1 MGCGLPRNPFDAC
14 LSYGGT
20 RTRSL
25 GFLAI
30 AAMMAVAPRAAAGEQ
45 APARSPQADQI
56 LRLVEPHGQADVEKM
71 DQRIYLA
78 AEKLGRYLRTLVHPW
93 QEDATLLL
101 LTDSRS
107 GEHHIRPNTGAVQGF
122 CFLCRFGPYDETV
135 VGVSRK
141 RLLGETVIPMI
152 RYLVATH
159 VTGSR
164 PTSDNRRWGDA
175 WQSAHWAQQLGCG
188 AWYVWDEL
196 PEDVRSGV
204 RRVVAH
210 EADRIAKSTPP
221 HQIQLDTK
229 AEENAWNSRVLSVA
243 LLLLPDDSRRVGWE
257 TAFQKWAMS
266 SFLRPADERSQTVVD
281 GRTVAAQFTGAN
293 IHDDFTLENHDIVHP
308 DYMTCISLSLG
319 AELDYALS
327 GRRSPEC
334 LHYNVAGIYENLKWF
349 VLPDGG
355 FVYPNGQD
363 WQLFRNADW
372 TVKSVMMSVLLRD
385 PDAWSLACRC
395 VETLEKM
402 QARSNTGTVYA
413 PGETFFASTQT
424 DLLSS
429 LAASWL
435 VLKLAD
441 RIERAPRDRVGV
453 RRLDSGKIILRRTGS
468 AIHTFS
474 WGPKVMAQCVPY
486 RLDRMVS
493 PDQFNGIGHIVLA
506 NQRKALPIRL
516 RDVKVTSSEDSFK
529 AELVIDHGEHIR
541 AELLFASNQDG
552 SFTMREK
559 LVASTDVTT
568 TRIATGQIGILNDPG
583 WVYERGR
590 RTVAIDGRE
599 QDVPA
604 LSGKTVSTEGARELA
619 IDGVLRIRGAQPL
632 RARYVGAVQ
641 PSRSRATDLLY
652 LNYLGEERSWRTG
665 ETISEYEAVICVEPS
680 R

>member
-1 MGCGLPRNPFDAC
+1 
-14 LSYGGT
+14 
-20 RTRSL
+20 
-25 GFLAI
+25 
-30 AAMMAVAPRAAAGEQ
+30 VASHGV
-45 APARSPQADQI
+45 PARSAQAGEV
-56 LRLVEPHGQADVEKM
+56 LRLIEPHGRADLEKM

-78 AEKLGRYLRTLVHPW
+78 AENLARYLRTLVHPW
-93 QEDATLLL
+93 QADATLLL

-107 GEHHIRPNTGAVQGF
+107 GEHHIRPNTGAVHGF
-122 CFLCRFGPYDETV
+122 CFLCRFGPYDESV
-135 VGVSRK
+135 VGVSRS
-141 RLLGETVIPMI
+141 RLLGDTVIPMI

-159 VTGSR
+159 VTGMR

-196 PEDVRSGV
+196 PADVRAGV

-221 HQIQLDTK
+221 HQIRLDTK
-229 AEENAWNSRVLSVA
+229 AEENAWNSRILSVA
-243 LLLLPDDSRRVGWE
+243 QLLLPDDSRRPGWE
-257 TAFQKWAMS
+257 TAFQKWAIS
-266 SFLRPADERSQTVVD
+266 SFLRPADEQSQTMVD

-293 IHDDFTLENHDIVHP
+293 IHDDYTLENHNIVHP

-327 GRRSPEC
+327 GRRPPEC
-334 LHYNVAGIYENLKWF
+334 LHHNVAGIYENLKWF

-372 TVKSVMMSVLLRD
+372 TVKSLMMSVLLRD
-385 PDAWSLACRC
+385 PDAWTLARPCL
-395 VETLEKM
+395 ETLEKM
-402 QARSNTGTVYA
+402 QARSKTGTVYA

-429 LAASWL
+429 LATGWL
-435 VLKLAD
+435 VLRMAD
-441 RIERAPRDRVGV
+441 RIERASRDRVGV
-453 RRLDSGKIILRRTGS
+453 RRLDSGKIILRRTGA

-474 WGPKVMAQCVPY
+474 WGAKVMAQCVPY

-493 PDQFNGIGHIVLA
+493 PDQLNGIGHVALA
-506 NQRKALPIRL
+506 RPQKSLPIRL
-516 RDVKVTSSEDSFK
+516 RDVKVTSGEDWFR
-529 AELVIDHGEHIR
+529 AELVVDHGTHVR
-541 AELLFASNQDG
+541 ADLLFSSNPDG
-552 SFTMREK
+552 SFTIREK
-559 LVASTDVTT
+559 LVALTDVTSA
-568 TRIATGQIGILNDPG
+568 RIATGQIGILNNPG

-599 QDVPA
+599 EDVPA
-604 LSGKTVSTEGARELA
+604 LSGKTLGAEGVRELA
-619 IDGVLRIRGAQPL
+619 IDGVLRIRGPQPL
-632 RARYVGAVQ
+632 RIRYAGAVQ

-652 LNYLGEERSWRTG
+652 LNYVDREQSWRAG
-665 ETISEYEAVICVEPS
+665 QAISEYEAVVS
-680 R
+680 VARR